1 MRGAVSHKDGKA
13 RLPKQ
18 SAAGLFLYLSEVV
31 GRGISAELL
40 EHAAQVLGVFEA

>member
-1 MRGAVSHKDGKA
+1 MCHVYRDGKV

-40 EHAAQVLGVFEA
+40 EHTAQVLGVFKA